1 MKVLKFGGTSVGSSD
16 SILLVKRIVESQQ
29 EQVIVV
35 VSAVGGVTDA
45 LIRAAEMAQ
54 QGNQECF
61 DIYSEI
67 KEKHYKIISELF
79 PLNEARNIKFK
90 VDQLFDELSTIVK
103 GVFMLKEMT
112 YKSKAIISSFG
123 ERISSFILS
132 EVIVEASLIE
142 SQNFIITDKVFG
154 KEAVNIELTEK
165 NLNTLKDNLGKISV
179 FPGFIASNQ
188 KNEITTLGRGGSD
201 YTAAIIAATY
211 DASILEIWTDVNG
224 FMTADP
230 KIISRAYCIDSLTY
244 SEAMELSHFGAKV
257 IFPPTILPVYKKNI
271 PIRIKNT
278 FNPDAVGTLISNQA
292 LPVNGKKIKGI
303 SSVKD
308 VSLLTVQ
315 GIGMI
320 GVTGIAMRLFKSLAQ
335 KDINVILI
343 SQASSENSI
352 SVVIDTPTA
361 ESAVDMVKLEFSP
374 EIALNQINNISVE
387 TDMAIIAIVG
397 ENMKRTTGI
406 SGTLFE
412 SMGKNGIN
420 IFAIAQGASELNIS
434 FVVKDKDLKK
444 GLNAAHEAFF
454 LSQYAVVNLFLVG
467 TGTVGKM
474 LIEKIIAQTEK
485 LAEHNKLKIR
495 VAGISN
501 SRKMLLDL
509 QGLNVKTLFDDL
521 TGQGEKANL
530 EVFKEHIIRYNLANS
545 VLVDCTANAAV
556 ASVYQSMLE
565 SNVSVVTANKIASS
579 SAFVLYQKLKSTAL
593 NKGVKFLFETNVGA
607 GLPIIAPLNSMVMSG
622 DKILKL
628 EAVLSGSLN
637 FIVNTVG
644 QSKPLSAVIQEA
656 RDKGFTEPDPRLDL
670 SGIDVVRKILIL
682 ARESGYPMEQS
693 DIEVTPFVPQ
703 KYMDAHTIE
712 QFMNNIKQYDADFE
726 EYRKELVAKGKK
738 LRYAAKLE
746 NGKASVGFIEVDSQH
761 PFYDLE
767 GSNNIILINSEH
779 YKEHPMQIKGY
790 GAGAEVT
797 AAGVFGDIIKV
808 ANQ

>member
-16 SILLVKRIVESQQ
+16 SILLVKRIVETEQ

-45 LIRAAEMAQ
+45 LIRAAELAE
-54 QGNQECF
+54 QGSQECF
-61 DIYSEI
+61 DVYSEI

-79 PLNEARNIKFK
+79 PLNKARNIKFK
-90 VDQLFDELSTIVK
+90 VDQLFDELSTIIK

-112 YKSKAIISSFG
+112 NKSKAIISSFG
-123 ERISSFILS
+123 ERISSFIIS
-132 EVIVEASLIE
+132 EVIVDASLIE

-165 NLNTLKDNLGKISV
+165 NLNNIKDGLGKVSV

-292 LPVNGKKIKGI
+292 LAVNGKKIKGI

-352 SVVIDTPTA
+352 SVVIDTYA
-361 ESAVDMVKLEFSP
+361 ANSAVEMVKLEFAP
-374 EIALNQINNISVE
+374 EIVLNQINNISVE

-454 LSQYAVVNLFLVG
+454 LSQFAVVNLFLVG

-485 LAEHNKLKIR
+485 LAEYNKLKIR
-495 VAGISN
+495 VAGITN
-501 SRKMLLDL
+501 SRKMLLDP
-509 QGLNVKTLFDDL
+509 QGLNVKTLFEDL
-521 TGQGEKANL
+521 TEKGEKASM
-530 EVFKEHIIRYNLANS
+530 EVFKEHIVQYNLANS
-545 VLVDCTANAAV
+545 VLVDCTANADI

-637 FIVNTVG
+637 FIVNTVS
-644 QSKPLSAVIQEA
+644 QSNSLSAVIQEA

-682 ARESGYPMEQS
+682 ARESGYAMEQS

-703 KYMDAHTIE
+703 KYMDADTID
-712 QFMNNIKQYDADFE
+712 QFMENIKQYDADFE
-726 EYRKELVAKGKK
+726 EYRKTLVTKGKK

>member
-16 SILLVKRIVESQQ
+16 SILLVKRIVETQQ

-45 LIRAAEMAQ
+45 LIRAAELAQ

-61 DIYSEI
+61 DVYSEI

-79 PLNEARNIKFK
+79 PLHTARNIKFK
-90 VDQLFDELSTIVK
+90 VDQLFDELSTIIK

-112 YKSKAIISSFG
+112 NKSKAIISSFG

-132 EVIVEASLIE
+132 EVIVDASLIE
-142 SQNFIITDKVFG
+142 SQNFIITYKVFG

-165 NLNTLKDNLGKISV
+165 NLNNIKDSLGKVSV

-230 KIISRAYCIDSLTY
+230 KIISRSYCIDSLTY

-278 FNPDAVGTLISNQA
+278 FNPNAVGTLISNQA
-292 LPVNGKKIKGI
+292 LAANGKKIKGI

-320 GVTGIAMRLFKSLAQ
+320 GVTGIAMRLFKSLAE

-352 SVVIDTPTA
+352 SVVIDTYST
-361 ESAVDMVKLEFSP
+361 ESAVDMVKLEFAP

-454 LSQYAVVNLFLVG
+454 LSQFAVVNLFLVG

-485 LAEHNKLKIR
+485 LAEQNKLKIR
-495 VAGISN
+495 VAGITN
-501 SRKMLLDL
+501 SRKMLHDP

-521 TGQGEKANL
+521 TTKGEKANL
-530 EVFKEHIIRYNLANS
+530 ELYKEHIIQYNLANS
-545 VLVDCTANAAV
+545 VLVDCTANATV
-556 ASVYQSMLE
+556 ASIYQSMLE

-579 SAFVLYQKLKSTAL
+579 SAFALYQKLKATAL

-607 GLPIIAPLNSMVMSG
+607 GLPIIAPLKSMVMSG

-637 FIVNTVG
+637 FIVNTVS
-644 QSKPLSAVIQEA
+644 QSKSLSAVIQEA

-682 ARESGYPMEQS
+682 ARESGYAMEQS

-703 KYMDAHTIE
+703 KYMDADTIE
-712 QFMNNIKQYDADFE
+712 QFMDNIKQYDADFE
-726 EYRKELVAKGKK
+726 EYRKALVAKGKK

-746 NGKASVGFIEVDSQH
+746 NGKASVGFIEVGSQH

>member
-16 SILLVKRIVESQQ
+16 SILLVKRIVETQQ

-45 LIRAAEMAQ
+45 LIRAAELAQ

-61 DIYSEI
+61 DVYSEI

-79 PLNEARNIKFK
+79 PLHTARNIKFK
-90 VDQLFDELSTIVK
+90 VDQLFDELSTIIK

-112 YKSKAIISSFG
+112 NKSKAIISSFG

-132 EVIVEASLIE
+132 EVIVDASLIE
-142 SQNFIITDKVFG
+142 SQNFIITYKVFG

-165 NLNTLKDNLGKISV
+165 NLNNIKDSLGKVSV

-230 KIISRAYCIDSLTY
+230 KIISRSYCIDSLTY

-278 FNPDAVGTLISNQA
+278 FNPNAVGTLISNQA
-292 LPVNGKKIKGI
+292 LAANGKKIKGI

-320 GVTGIAMRLFKSLAQ
+320 GVTGIAMRLFKSLAE

-352 SVVIDTPTA
+352 SVVIDTYST
-361 ESAVDMVKLEFSP
+361 ESAVDMVKLEFAP

-454 LSQYAVVNLFLVG
+454 LSQFAVINLFLVG

-474 LIEKIIAQTEK
+474 LIGKIIAQTEK
-485 LAEHNKLKIR
+485 LAEHNKIKIR
-495 VAGISN
+495 VAGITN
-501 SRKMLLDL
+501 SRKMLHDP

-521 TGQGEKANL
+521 TEKGETANL
-530 EVFKEHIIRYNLANS
+530 EVYKQHIIQYNLANS
-545 VLVDCTANAAV
+545 VLVDCTANASV

-637 FIVNTVG
+637 FIVNTVS
-644 QSKPLSAVIQEA
+644 QSKTLSAVIQEA

-670 SGIDVVRKILIL
+670 SGLDVVRKILIL
-682 ARESGYPMEQS
+682 ARESGYAMEQN
-693 DIEVTPFVPQ
+693 DIDVTPFVPQ
-703 KYMDAHTIE
+703 KYMDADTIE
-712 QFMNNIKQYDADFE
+712 QFMDNIKQYDVDFE
-726 EYRKELVAKGKK
+726 EYRKALVAKGKK

-746 NGKASVGFIEVDSQH
+746 NGKASVGFIEVGSQH

-779 YKEHPMQIKGY
+779 YKKHPMLIKGY

>member
-16 SILLVKRIVESQQ
+16 SILLVKRIVETEQ

-45 LIRAAEMAQ
+45 LIRAAELAE

-61 DIYSEI
+61 DVYSEI

-79 PLNEARNIKFK
+79 PLNKARNIKFK
-90 VDQLFDELSTIVK
+90 VDQLFDELSTIIK

-112 YKSKAIISSFG
+112 NKSKAIISSFG
-123 ERISSFILS
+123 ERISSFIIS
-132 EVIVEASLIE
+132 EVIVDASLIE

-165 NLNTLKDNLGKISV
+165 NLNNIKDSLGKVSV

-292 LPVNGKKIKGI
+292 LAVNGKKIKGI
-303 SSVKD
+303 SSIKD

-352 SVVIDTPTA
+352 SVVIDTHAA
-361 ESAVDMVKLEFSP
+361 ESAVDMVKLEFAP

-454 LSQYAVVNLFLVG
+454 LSQFAVVNLFLVG

-485 LAEHNKLKIR
+485 LAEYNKLKIR
-495 VAGISN
+495 VAGITN
-501 SRKMLLDL
+501 SRKMLLDP
-509 QGLNVKTLFDDL
+509 QGLNVKTLFEDL
-521 TGQGEKANL
+521 PEKGEKAHM
-530 EVFKEHIIRYNLANS
+530 EVFKGHIIQYNLANS
-545 VLVDCTANAAV
+545 VLVDCTANADI

-637 FIVNTVG
+637 FIVNTVS
-644 QSKPLSAVIQEA
+644 QNNSLSTVIQEA

-682 ARESGYPMEQS
+682 ARESGYAMEQS

-703 KYMDAHTIE
+703 KYMDADSIE
-712 QFMNNIKQYDADFE
+712 QFMDNIKQYDVDFE
-726 EYRKELVAKGKK
+726 EYRKTLVAKGKK